1 MWSSGDRRAVP
12 VLARAA
18 LAVAGALLCLTVP
31 GHPAAAHAVLVGSD
45 PPDGATLTQAPRAV
59 ELRFGEDVSP
69 RFSSARLVDRDG
81 RPVGGTA
88 AAPGRGGPRRLV
100 LGLPALG
107 AGTYGVLWQVL
118 AEDDGH
124 TTRGVVVFSVGAA
137 GSRARVAPAALGSA
151 TSPADVARRW
161 LGLCL
166 LAGLVGA
173 LAVALALGLG
183 GPGGSR
189 ARPEPEWRVAQ
200 QSRAV
205 APRSTEGLG
214 GSRSGEEGLRR
225 IGGPTPP
232 YEAAIA
238 AARRR
243 LLAFAAACAALGAA
257 AHLADAAVETA
268 RQAPATGAG
277 FWTALVRLLTGTRWG
292 QLWLLR
298 EAALLALALVLARLS
313 AVLGRRL
320 GRVLATAAGAL
331 VLVVVA
337 VEALGS
343 HAAALDS
350 ARAVAVTADALHVL
364 TACVWLGMLPAL
376 LLLLWPGRGGGAS
389 LGGLLRASRRPLTW
403 LAAAS
408 VGLVVVTGLY
418 GAGREVDAVDGLV
431 ATTYGRALLA
441 KSALLLVAGAL
452 GLLNA
457 ARLHGWRRPPWLG
470 PPAWRRA
477 AARPPGRPAGGSSGR
492 PSARLVAVEA
502 GVGALLLV
510 AVGLLLESVPARG
523 PAAAP
528 RAGGV
533 AAAAAQTASGTAADL
548 VVTVSV
554 TPNRPGVNGFTVLA
568 ASSRRPPPA
577 PLDGVALRLARGGA
591 GGPVAL
597 RQVAP
602 GRWFG
607 TGRIDRAGRLRLR
620 AVLRRAGERIAVPLS
635 WQVEPAAP
643 VPLATRAGGR
653 RLAPYVDGVALAL
666 LAGAAPLGAARL
678 LVARRRRRR
687 ASAEVRPTQPAER
700 VLEGMR

>member
-1 MWSSGDRRAVP
+1 
-12 VLARAA
+12 
-18 LAVAGALLCLTVP
+18 
-31 GHPAAAHAVLVGSD
+31 
-45 PPDGATLTQAPRAV
+45 
-59 ELRFGEDVSP
+59 
-69 RFSSARLVDRDG
+69 
-81 RPVGGTA
+81 
-88 AAPGRGGPRRLV
+88 
-100 LGLPALG
+100 
-107 AGTYGVLWQVL
+107 
-118 AEDDGH
+118 
-124 TTRGVVVFSVGAA
+124 
-137 GSRARVAPAALGSA
+137 
-151 TSPADVARRW
+151 
-161 LGLCL
+161 
-166 LAGLVGA
+166 
-173 LAVALALGLG
+173 
-183 GPGGSR
+183 
-189 ARPEPEWRVAQ
+189 
-200 QSRAV
+200 
-205 APRSTEGLG
+205 
-214 GSRSGEEGLRR
+214 
-225 IGGPTPP
+225 
-232 YEAAIA
+232 
-238 AARRR
+238 
-243 LLAFAAACAALGAA
+243 
-257 AHLADAAVETA
+257 
-268 RQAPATGAG
+268 
-277 FWTALVRLLTGTRWG
+277 
-292 QLWLLR
+292 
-298 EAALLALALVLARLS
+298 
-313 AVLGRRL
+313 
-320 GRVLATAAGAL
+320 
-331 VLVVVA
+331 
-337 VEALGS
+337 
-343 HAAALDS
+343 
-350 ARAVAVTADALHVL
+350 
-364 TACVWLGMLPAL
+364 MLPAL

-431 ATTYGRALLA
+431 ATTYGRTLLA

-457 ARLHGWRRPPWLG
+457 ARLHGWRRPPWLA
-470 PPAWRRA
+470 PPARRRA
-477 AARPPGRPAGGSSGR
+477 AGRLPGRPAGGSSV
-492 PSARLVAVEA
+492 RLVAVEA

-528 RAGGV
+528 RAAGGV

-577 PLDGVALRLARGGA
+577 PLDGVALRLTGGGA
-591 GGPVAL
+591 GGSVAL

-653 RLAPYVDGVALAL
+653 RLAPYVDGAALAL
-666 LAGAAPLGAARL
+666 LAGAAALGAARL

-687 ASAEVRPTQPAER
+687 ASAEVHPTKPAER

>member
-45 PPDGATLTQAPRAV
+45 PPDGATLTLAPRAV

-88 AAPGRGGPRRLV
+88 AAAGRGGPRRLV

-173 LAVALALGLG
+173 LAVALAL
-183 GPGGSR
+183 
-189 ARPEPEWRVAQ
+189 
-200 QSRAV
+200 
-205 APRSTEGLG
+205 GLG

-403 LAAAS
+403 LAAES

-666 LAGAAPLGAARL
+666 LAGAAALGAARL

-687 ASAEVRPTQPAER
+687 ASVEVHPTQPAER

>member
-45 PPDGATLTQAPRAV
+45 PPDGATLTLAPRAV

-88 AAPGRGGPRRLV
+88 AAAGRGGPRRLV

-214 GSRSGEEGLRR
+214 GSWSGEEGLRR

-441 KSALLLVAGAL
+441 KSALLLVA
-452 GLLNA
+452 
-457 ARLHGWRRPPWLG
+457 
-470 PPAWRRA
+470 
-477 AARPPGRPAGGSSGR
+477 
-492 PSARLVAVEA
+492 
-502 GVGALLLV
+502 
-510 AVGLLLESVPARG
+510 VGLLLESVPARG

-666 LAGAAPLGAARL
+666 LAGAAALGAARL

-687 ASAEVRPTQPAER
+687 ASAEVHPTQPAER

>member
-45 PPDGATLTQAPRAV
+45 PPDGATLTLAPRAV

-88 AAPGRGGPRRLV
+88 AAAGRGGPRRLV

-137 GSRARVAPAALGSA
+137 GSRPRVAPAALGSA

-173 LAVALALGLG
+173 LAVALAL
-183 GPGGSR
+183 
-189 ARPEPEWRVAQ
+189 
-200 QSRAV
+200 
-205 APRSTEGLG
+205 GLG

-666 LAGAAPLGAARL
+666 LAGAAALGAARL

-687 ASAEVRPTQPAER
+687 ASVEVHPTQPAER